1 MIRVFLADDHAVLR
15 HGLKLMM
22 EATHELTVIGSAG
35 DGYTALNSPEI
46 DQCDVLI
53 LDLSLPRIS
62 GSEVMRQMRARR
74 PDLPIVILSMYP
86 EDQYAVHL
94 IRDGASA
101 YLSKDRP
108 PEELLQAIRKVVR
121 GGTYL
126 TDQVAQQA
134 MRGRSEPMDAPHQR
148 LSQREQEIF
157 RLVAAGR
164 TVSDIAAELDLH
176 ISTVSNHLRHVKE
189 KLNARTLADL
199 IDYAN
204 RLGLRG

>member
-1 MIRVFLADDHAVLR
+1 MIRVFIADDHAVVR
-15 HGLKLMM
+15 HGLKLLL
-22 EATHELTVIGSAG
+22 EATQEISVIGSAG
-35 DGYTALNSPEI
+35 DGYAALNSPEI

-62 GSEVMRQMRARR
+62 GSEVLRQMHARR
-74 PDLPIVILSMYP
+74 PSLPIVILSMYP
-86 EDQYAVHL
+86 EDQYAMYL
-94 IRDGASA
+94 LRDGASA

-108 PEELLQAIRKVVR
+108 PEELVRAVRKVVR

-126 TDQVAQQA
+126 TEQVAQQA
-134 MRGRSEPMDAPHQR
+134 LRGRSEATEAPHER
-148 LSQREQEIF
+148 LSQREQEVF
-157 RLVAAGR
+157 RLMAAGR
-164 TVSDIAAELDLH
+164 SVSEVAAELDLH

-189 KLNARTLADL
+189 KLNLRTLADL